1 MFDNAEMY
9 GDGFAEEVM
18 GRALRASGYDRADY
32 YVATKVSESY
42 LAPELLEARLDA
54 SLERMGLDYVDLY
67 QIHWHSRA
75 ALRTAK
81 YPERPLD
88 AT

>member
-32 YVATKVSESY
+32 YVATKVSDRY
-42 LAPELLEARLDA
+42 AVAARKA
-54 SLERMGLDYVDLY
+54 R
-67 QIHWHSRA
+67 
-75 ALRTAK
+75 
-81 YPERPLD
+81 
-88 AT
+88 